1 MNIPLVD
8 LSFQTQAIEA
18 EVRAGLDRLIEQGDF
33 ILGGAVREF
42 EAAYAAF
49 CQVDHCV
56 GVGNGT
62 DALELALRALGVGA
76 GDEVILPANT
86 FIASALAVLRAG
98 AKPVLVDSDEAHHLI
113 DIHAVESRI
122 SSRTR
127 AILAVDLFGQM
138 ADWEALEQM
147 ADAAGLALVEDA
159 AQAQGATRH
168 QRGAGSRGDVSGT
181 SFYPAKNLG
190 AWGDGGAVTT
200 RSPELAERLRSLRN
214 YGSEIK
220 YEHPEVGFNSRL
232 DSFQALVLGA
242 KLERLQGWND
252 LRREAARR
260 YDELLADLPGLRLPA
275 VLEGNEPVWHIY
287 AVQLASRDEVLA
299 RLNEAGIGAMVHYP
313 TPIHLQGAFRDL
325 GHRPGD
331 FPVAERAA
339 REMISLP
346 LFPGISESQQVRVAS
361 VLQEALDSIGG

>member
-1 MNIPLVD
+1 MTIPLVD
-8 LSFQTQAIEA
+8 LSFQTDAIAA
-18 EVRAGLDRLIEQGDF
+18 EVREGLDRLIEQGDF
-33 ILGGAVREF
+33 ILGRSVKDF
-42 EAAYAAF
+42 ESAYADF

-62 DALELALRALGVGA
+62 DALELALRALDVGP

-98 AKPVLVDSDEAHHLI
+98 AKPVLVDSDEKHHLI
-113 DIHAVESRI
+113 DVRAVEGRV
-122 SSRTR
+122 SSRTK

-138 ADWEALEQM
+138 ADWEALEQV
-147 ADAAGLALVEDA
+147 AGASGVALVEDA

-168 QRGAGSRGDVSGT
+168 RRYAGSLGDVSGT

-200 RSPELAERLRSLRN
+200 RSSELAERLRSLRN
-214 YGSEIK
+214 YGSEVK

-232 DSFQALVLGA
+232 DSFQALVLQA
-242 KLERLQGWND
+242 KLERLRGWND

-260 YDELLADLPGLRLPA
+260 YDELLVGSPGLRLPS

-287 AVQLASRDEVLA
+287 AVMVPSRDEVLA
-299 RLNEAGIGAMVHYP
+299 RLNDSGIGAMIHYP

-331 FPVAERAA
+331 FPVTERAA

-346 LFPGISESQQVRVAS
+346 LFPGISESQQARVAG